1 MGRHYPGNPRSHLS
15 GRFVHAIPQTRR
27 PDISYHSLNSHG
39 RCRDAAAAP
48 LRTGLPYE
56 RSGLCHRIAIGT
68 SASHIRQPKCYI

>member
-48 LRTGLPYE
+48 AP
-56 RSGLCHRIAIGT
+56 HRVAVRAIRVM
-68 SASHIRQPKCYI
+68 S